1 MSLQYIK
8 FVIGLLLARCTQ
20 AVMLTCSA
28 DGLLTTPMLSIVQ
41 RCAAPTSHGTLACD
55 RGQVHDADRVDD
67 EHGNAVQAIR
77 EYWRRERKTNPAM
90 NTIVRT
96 MPEAVR

>member
-1 MSLQYIK
+1 LSLQYIK

-20 AVMLTCSA
+20 AVMLTRSA
-28 DGLLTTPMLSIVQ
+28 DGLLTTLLSIVQ
-41 RCAAPTSHGTLACD
+41 RCAAPTSQGTLACD

-67 EHGNAVQAIR
+67 EHGNAVQVIR
-77 EYWRRERKTNPAM
+77 KYWRRGRKINPAM